1 MLKLHNIPVDINA
14 ELIFDWLPEGSFRM
28 SLRGQHKR
36 NAYNDLVEI
45 EKLSDDTFVFHLGR
59 NGMYNTLPE
68 SMFHPLDRFSNL
80 PPYEEKE
87 RFARE
92 MAKQEQ
98 EKENAVRFFEP
109 MDLQLMLYRVL
120 VREKLRHVTETDSVL
135 IDIIADR
142 LTDSQKQNRFIKRTL
157 PFLSACRDIRGNK
170 TLLTQMIRKVM
181 LDEGMRVTPKN
192 DSLLWSDETP
202 RYADSLGDDLGDTFL
217 GNVYDEEAVV
227 FEIRYWPETVDAQF
241 PSLVQELD
249 EYRRFV
255 CDFFLSVE
263 AVLSFRVY
271 SDRDEIILGE
281 EDVFNYLNYNT
292 NI

>member
-120 VREKLRHVTETDSVL
+120 VREKLRHVIETDSVL

-142 LTDSQKQNRFIKRTL
+142 LTDSQKKNRFIKRTL
-157 PFLSACRDIRGNK
+157 SFLSACRDIRGNK

-192 DSLLWSDETP
+192 DFLLWSDETP

-217 GNVYDEEAVV
+217 GNVYDEETIV